1 MTSETADLQWS
12 ISDAEHSVR
21 VGRVLTR
28 NGVRLRIERV
38 DGTGA
43 VELDAIELES
53 FTAEGLEL
61 GRLLGL
67 ES

>member
-1 MTSETADLQWS
+1 M
-12 ISDAEHSVR
+12 
-21 VGRVLTR
+21 GRVLTR
-28 NGVRLRIERV
+28 NGERLRIERV

-53 FTAEGLEL
+53 FTAEGLDL
-61 GRLLGL
+61 GKILGL